1 MVLSIFFII
10 DEPNDAHTGEMSYPK
25 SLRYFLDLNQ
35 VCEQKQQFTFSIIK
49 VIVFEKCCA
58 EFDTQR

>member
-35 VCEQKQQFTFSIIK
+35 VCEQK
-49 VIVFEKCCA
+49 
-58 EFDTQR
+58 